1 MTTQVHGSAVRQMV
15 NESTENYTR
24 ESLLSAI
31 IEKFGENTRFYSCSA
46 ENMTADEL
54 LSFFEGNGKLSGDDY
69 TFAEGPG
76 HKCSH

>member
-1 MTTQVHGSAVRQMV
+1 MTKQVHGSAIKQMV

-24 ESLLSAI
+24 DALLSAI
-31 IEKFGENTRFYSCSA
+31 IEKFGEDTRFYSCSA

-54 LSFFEGNGKLSGDDY
+54 ISFFEGNGKLSTDDY